1 MCIPRRAGRGW
12 WERWLLLVSLCAAL
26 GCMTHRRAVLSTTAL
41 PRPVP
46 TNTCPTS
53 LRAMLP
59 AHAQRWIWLRPRA
72 LFDHPQLG
80 PLLSE
85 LTRDSGERALL
96 VEAER
101 GGVDVRTIDRVLQAD
116 RGEASVA
123 LAAGSFDARR
133 VIDLHWDRMLPP
145 QQRGEA
151 GPGIARIEGMLGGR
165 SVTVATDAAC
175 GLLARAERDPRLVD
189 RILDDRRTS
198 SEVDPPELIIWHR
211 EGAPSEA
218 ASPESAALTASLR
231 WTELRAEA
239 VADGLRVTVVLAGSL
254 PTNTPTRMT
263 QLLTAMAA
271 SPIGAAVGA
280 DDWMHPT
287 TLAWTQQRDEWHGE
301 FVIPWRGLRALVAL
315 ARGSVEAPNRREL

>member
-1 MCIPRRAGRGW
+1 MTRRGSFA
-12 WERWLLLVSLCAAL
+12 
-26 GCMTHRRAVLSTTAL
+26 STTA
-41 PRPVP
+41 PPHP
-46 TNTCPTS
+46 TPPNDCPTS

-59 AHAQRWIWLRPRA
+59 PHAQRWIWLRPRA

-96 VEAER
+96 AEAER

-145 QQRGEA
+145 QHRGEA

-189 RILDDRRTS
+189 RILDDRRS
-198 SEVDPPELIIWHR
+198 SGEVDPPELIVWHR
-211 EGAPSEA
+211 EGAPAEA

-231 WTELRAEA
+231 WTELRADPIA
-239 VADGLRVTVVLAGSL
+239 NGLRVTLVLAGPL

-271 SPIGAAVGA
+271 SPLGAAVGA

-287 TLAWTQQRDEWHGE
+287 DSAWIRQRDEWHGE